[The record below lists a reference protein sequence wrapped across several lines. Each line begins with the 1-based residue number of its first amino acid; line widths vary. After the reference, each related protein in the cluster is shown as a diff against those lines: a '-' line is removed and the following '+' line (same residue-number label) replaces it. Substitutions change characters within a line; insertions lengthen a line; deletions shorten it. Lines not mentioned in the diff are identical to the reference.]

1 MKIKNFLLKREFILL
16 CVIVLVI
23 ITFNSLTKN
32 FLVLNNL
39 NGLFA
44 DISIKTIIAI
54 GMTIL
59 LIGGDFDMSVGTH
72 FGFLGIILGWQLA
85 NGVNF
90 IIAIIVTL
98 IVGAIDG
105 LIIGLLVA
113 KLDIN
118 AFIAT
123 LGAMFIFW
131 GLPYIIGYA
140 SKAAI
145 SLSSSSFGNFPEIFK
160 SIANKKIFHIEL
172 LNIYMIVILILSY
185 IFLNKNVFF
194 RQIFYV
200 GGNKGTGKL
209 SGIKTNIVTIFNFT
223 FISILVAV
231 AAILKTSRLGT
242 ASATASYPMGSLT
255 ILAAVVLGGGNLKGG
270 YGSIIGTFLGVILL
284 ATIENGINAAAINP
298 FYSNIIIGLIL
309 LFSVILDEIIRRST
323 KKIINY

>member
-1 MKIKNFLLKREFILL
+1 MNFKKILLKRESILL
-16 CVIVLVI
+16 LIIILVI
-23 ITFNSLTKN
+23 ITFSSLTKN

-39 NGLFA
+39 TGLFA
-44 DISIKTIIAI
+44 DVSIKTIIAI
-54 GMTIL
+54 GMTVL
-59 LIGGDFDMSVGTH
+59 LIGGDLDISVGTH

-85 NGVNF
+85 SGVNF

-98 IVGAIDG
+98 LVGAFDG
-105 LIIGLLVA
+105 LVIGLLVA

-118 AFIAT
+118 PFIAT
-123 LGAMFIFW
+123 LGAMFVFW
-131 GLPYIIGYA
+131 GLPNIITYA

-160 SIANKKIFHIEL
+160 KIASTKIYHVEL

-185 IFLNKNVFF
+185 IFLSKNVFF

-200 GGNKGTGKL
+200 GGNKSTGKL
-209 SGIKTNIVTIFNFT
+209 SGIKTNIITIFNFT

-231 AAILKTSRLGT
+231 AAILKASRIGNT
-242 ASATASYPMGSLT
+242 SATSAYPMASLS
-255 ILAAVVLGGGNLKGG
+255 IIAAVVLGGGNLKGG

-284 ATIENGINAAAINP
+284 ATIENGINAAAIDP

-309 LFSVILDEIIRRST
+309 LFAVVSDEIIRKLA
-323 KKIINY
+323 KKSNNY